1 MTYETIND
9 AVTRAGGAGAL
20 LANRYRIVRQLGQ
33 GGMGNVWLAEDTQLD
48 NKPFAIKMLPP
59 ILVSNKRAYR
69 QLKDE
74 ALVAMQLV
82 HPNIVQIRAFEEN
95 SGNPFLVMDYIDGQT
110 LDDYLA
116 EHGEYFTQRRREA
129 EAQSGRARSPSAPQG
144 GGFGRVEHVEH
155 VDGDGRGITGDEVVR
170 ILKPIA
176 AALDYAHAKGVV
188 HRDVK
193 PANVMIRKDGHPFI
207 LDFGIAREIQETM
220 TRVTGKLSSGTLL
233 YMSPEQLNG
242 DPPKP
247 AQDVYSFAAMVYE
260 CLKGEP
266 PFVRGQ
272 IEHQILNNPPPPLD
286 LPTAGPSARGSGTL
300 AASVMAGLAKKPED
314 RPATCAAVLE
324 ENNLAQRRREAETQ
338 SGRARSPSAP
348 QSGSPCP
355 VAALKGVLVAAL
367 LAALAGGGYYGW
379 TKYDE
384 RGKTREVQQE
394 EERARIEK
402 AAEERIARLKAEK
415 KKVEAEK
422 RIAEA
427 EREKRDKELAE
438 ERARIEKAAEE
449 RIARLK
455 AEKEKVEAE
464 KRIAEA
470 ERKRRDK
477 ELAEERARIE
487 KAAEERIARLKA
499 EKEKVEA
506 EKRIAEAERER
517 RDKELAEERARIE
530 KANEERIARLKADKE
545 KERVEAEKRMAEAE
559 RKKREKELAEDSARL
574 EKARNASVK
583 QETVTELT
591 LAEQEARQKE
601 VARLAEL
608 RVDIGIKCDDAKEKM
623 GRLAAYRGEPDGFK
637 AHIDNAE
644 VNWKIVEAVEKSPAT
659 VADAEKA
666 LESATKAE
674 NAIAKE
680 LYWLSTNK
688 TARDGAK
695 ATEEEIAHEIDPEL
709 KHFKA
714 DDYARVAFTAG
725 DRLRKEGNAALAKG
739 DFPEAKKKLDE
750 ARAKLSEATANAK
763 KFCIDTHLNTAK
775 KWIAASRWQQ
785 CVEECDTVL
794 GWDSDN
800 AEAKKLK
807 VEAEEHLVPMAKVVA
822 TIDGREVS
830 GAKLNDGGKIYTI
843 PINRPLENGEKY
855 GPYSVSYESGGK
867 RYHGTFDSVIVDWRG
882 QRKFSV
888 VLKEYVGP
896 RNDEHCTLTLPGG
909 VEMEMVYVA
918 PGSFMMGSPGS
929 EEGRGDDETQHRVTL
944 TKGYWLGKYEVTQR
958 QWASV
963 MGNNPSH
970 SKGPD
975 RPVESVSWE
984 DCQRFIA
991 RVNTVARR
999 QLGGVARLPTE
1010 AEWEYACRAGTTG
1023 PYAGNGNLDDM
1034 GWYDGNSGG
1043 GTQPVGLKRA
1053 NALELYDM
1061 HGNVWEWCNDW
1072 SESYGGDVTDPTG
1085 AASGVNRVLRGGGWL
1100 DYAWR
1105 CRSAIRAGRNR
1116 GYRDEYIGFRLCCS
1130 AGPRE

>member
-1 MTYETIND
+1 MTYDTIND
-9 AVTRAGGAGAL
+9 ARTIAGNAEGNPSAEKGTSMDKSIGDGPTMRPKEERIGRGAFAPGDVIAG
-20 LANRYRIVRQLGQ
+20 RYVVENVLGE
-33 GGMGNVWLAEDTQLD
+33 GGMGIVYQCLD
-48 NKPFAIKMLPP
+48 KVGGVSVAVKCLPP
-59 ILVSNKRAYR
+59 EVSRNADEMEDIRANYRLVSD
-69 QLKDE
+69 LH
-74 ALVAMQLV
+74 
-82 HPNIVQIRAFEEN
+82 HPNIACARTLEVDV
-95 SGNPFLVMDYIDGQT
+95 STGDYYLVMDLARGTSLKRWMRRNPQATTEAKLAILRQVAAALDYAQERKVIHRDVKPENVMVDEEGGVKVLDFGLAAQIRSSQSHTSNAVTSRGGTPGYKSPEQWLGRPQQAPADVYAFGVMAYWLFAGYLPFDG
-110 LDDYLA
+110 DDPTVLGHAVLSAPVEPIAGLPAHMNTALVKALA
-116 EHGEYFTQRRREA
+116 KKPEERFASCGAVVDALEGKNVHVEHVERVEDGN
-129 EAQSGRARSPSAPQG
+129 GRARSPSGPQPV
-144 GGFGRVEHVEH
+144 GR
-155 VDGDGRGITGDEVVR
+155 
-170 ILKPIA
+170 
-176 AALDYAHAKGVV
+176 
-188 HRDVK
+188 
-193 PANVMIRKDGHPFI
+193 
-207 LDFGIAREIQETM
+207 
-220 TRVTGKLSSGTLL
+220 RVLT
-233 YMSPEQLNG
+233 
-242 DPPKP
+242 PP
-247 AQDVYSFAAMVYE
+247 Q
-260 CLKGEP
+260 
-266 PFVRGQ
+266 
-272 IEHQILNNPPPPLD
+272 
-286 LPTAGPSARGSGTL
+286 SAR
-300 AASVMAGLAKKPED
+300 P
-314 RPATCAAVLE
+314 
-324 ENNLAQRRREAETQ
+324 
-338 SGRARSPSAP
+338 RSR
-348 QSGSPCP
+348 
-355 VAALKGVLVAAL
+355 AALKGIFAAAL

-384 RGKTREVQQE
+384 SVKAREVQQE

-455 AEKEKVEAE
+455 A
-464 KRIAEA
+464 
-470 ERKRRDK
+470 
-477 ELAEERARIE
+477 
-487 KAAEERIARLKA
+487 
-499 EKEKVEA
+499 
-506 EKRIAEAERER
+506 
-517 RDKELAEERARIE
+517 
-530 KANEERIARLKADKE
+530 DKE

-559 RKKREKELAEDSARL
+559 RKKCEKELAEDRARL

-637 AHIDNAE
+637 AHIDNADA
-644 VNWKIVEAVEKSPAT
+644 NWKIVEAVEKSPAT

-666 LESATKAE
+666 LESVTKAE

-709 KHFKA
+709 KRFKA

-822 TIDGREVS
+822 SIDGREVS

-843 PINRPLENGEKY
+843 PIDRPLVSGKKY

>member
-95 SGNPFLVMDYIDGQT
+95 NGNPFLVMDYIDG
-110 LDDYLA
+110 LDDYLC
-116 EHGEYFTQRRREA
+116 EECKIE
-129 EAQSGRARSPSAPQG
+129 SVKCKVG
-144 GGFGRVEHVEH
+144 GGICE
-155 VDGDGRGITGDEVVR
+155 DEVIR

-176 AALDYAHAKGVV
+176 GALDYAHGEGVV

-415 KKVEAEK
+415 
-422 RIAEA
+422 
-427 EREKRDKELAE
+427 
-438 ERARIEKAAEE
+438 
-449 RIARLK
+449 
-455 AEKEKVEAE
+455 EKVEAE

-470 ERKRRDK
+470 ERK
-477 ELAEERARIE
+477 
-487 KAAEERIARLKA
+487 
-499 EKEKVEA
+499 
-506 EKRIAEAERER
+506 R

-944 TKGYWLGKYEVTQR
+944 TKGYWLGKYEVTQ
-958 QWASV
+958 
-963 MGNNPSH
+963 PSR
-970 SKGPD
+970 G
-975 RPVESVSWE
+975 R
-984 DCQRFIA
+984 
-991 RVNTVARR
+991 TV
-999 QLGGVARLPTE
+999 
-1010 AEWEYACRAGTTG
+1010 
-1023 PYAGNGNLDDM
+1023 
-1034 GWYDGNSGG
+1034 
-1043 GTQPVGLKRA
+1043 
-1053 NALELYDM
+1053 
-1061 HGNVWEWCNDW
+1061 
-1072 SESYGGDVTDPTG
+1072 
-1085 AASGVNRVLRGGGWL
+1085 RGSSQGSIL
-1100 DYAWR
+1100 
-1105 CRSAIRAGRNR
+1105 
-1116 GYRDEYIGFRLCCS
+1116 
-1130 AGPRE
+1130 

>member
-1 MTYETIND
+1 MTYDTIND
-9 AVTRAGGAGAL
+9 ARTIAGNAEGNPSAEKGTSMDKSIGDGPTMRPKEERIGRGAFAPGDVIAG
-20 LANRYRIVRQLGQ
+20 RYVVENVLGE
-33 GGMGNVWLAEDTQLD
+33 GGMGIVYQCLD
-48 NKPFAIKMLPP
+48 KVGGVSVAVKCLPP
-59 ILVSNKRAYR
+59 EVSRNADEMEDIRANYR
-69 QLKDE
+69 
-74 ALVAMQLV
+74 LVADLH
-82 HPNIVQIRAFEEN
+82 HPNIAGARTLEVN
-95 SGNPFLVMDYIDGQT
+95 GSTVDYYLVMD
-110 LDDYLA
+110 LA
-116 EHGEYFTQRRREA
+116 RGTSLKRWMRRNPQATTEA
-129 EAQSGRARSPSAPQG
+129 KLA
-144 GGFGRVEHVEH
+144 
-155 VDGDGRGITGDEVVR
+155 
-170 ILKPIA
+170 ILRQVA
-176 AALDYAHAKGVV
+176 AALDYAHARKVI

-193 PANVMIRKDGHPFI
+193 PENVMVDDEGGVKV
-207 LDFGIAREIQETM
+207 LDFGLAAQIRSSQSHTSNA
-220 TRVTGKLSSGTLL
+220 VTSRGGTPG
-233 YMSPEQLNG
+233 YKSPEQWLG
-242 DPPKP
+242 RPQQAP
-247 AQDVYSFAAMVYE
+247 ADVYAF
-260 CLKGEP
+260 G
-266 PFVRGQ
+266 
-272 IEHQILNNPPPPLD
+272 
-286 LPTAGPSARGSGTL
+286 
-300 AASVMAGLAKKPED
+300 VMAYWLFAGYLPFDGDDPTVLGHAVLSAPVEPIAGLPAHMNTALAKALAKKPEERFTSCGAVVD
-314 RPATCAAVLE
+314 ALEGKDISRLEHVERVDGVGGARRPAE
-324 ENNLAQRRREAETQ
+324 P
-338 SGRARSPSAP
+338 G
-348 QSGSPCP
+348 GSRP
-355 VAALKGVLVAAL
+355 VAALKGV
-367 LAALAGGGYYGW
+367 YGW

-394 EERARIEK
+394 
-402 AAEERIARLKAEK
+402 
-415 KKVEAEK
+415 
-422 RIAEA
+422 
-427 EREKRDKELAE
+427 
-438 ERARIEKAAEE
+438 
-449 RIARLK
+449 
-455 AEKEKVEAE
+455 
-464 KRIAEA
+464 
-470 ERKRRDK
+470 
-477 ELAEERARIE
+477 EERARIE